1 MLEICN
7 LSYEIQGK
15 KILNNISLSVKE
27 GTISSVI
34 GPNGCGK
41 TTLVKH
47 ITKAIKSKK
56 NHISL
61 HNQDICNYTTKELA
75 KMVAYVPQEN
85 YRDTDFSV
93 YEVVMMG
100 RYVHQKS
107 MGETKED
114 LSIVREILSE
124 MDIRHLKDQ
133 KLSKISGGEAQRV
146 FIARA
151 LAQRPKL
158 LILDEPTSMLD
169 IHHSI
174 ELMNHIRKYSQ
185 KQNVTILMV
194 MHDLNLAFE
203 YSDYIFLMNEGRN
216 VLYDT
221 QDKVMESN
229 MLKKVYH
236 SKIDIITQDNKNYI
250 IPKVG

>member
-7 LSYEIQGK
+7 LSYEIYGR
-15 KILNNISLSVKE
+15 KILNNISLTVKE
-27 GTISSVI
+27 GNICSII

-47 ITKAIKSKK
+47 ITKAIKAPK
-56 NHISL
+56 NRIIL
-61 HNQDICNYTTKELA
+61 DKQDICNYTIKELA
-75 KMVAYVPQEN
+75 KIMAYVPQEN

-107 MGETKED
+107 IGETKKDISVVNEA
-114 LSIVREILSE
+114 LNE
-124 MDIRHLKDQ
+124 MDIKHLKNQ
-133 KLSKISGGEAQRV
+133 KLSKLSGGEAQRV

-151 LAQRPKL
+151 LAQKPRL

-174 ELMNHIRKYSQ
+174 ELMNRIKTYSQ
-185 KQNVTILMV
+185 KQNITILMV

-203 YSDYIFLMNEGRN
+203 YSNYIFLMNEGRN

-221 QDKVMESN
+221 QDRVMTSN
-229 MLKKVYH
+229 MLQQVYH
-236 SKIDIITQDNKNYI
+236 SKIDVITRNNKNYI

>member
-100 RYVHQKS
+100 RYVHQK
-107 MGETKED
+107 
-114 LSIVREILSE
+114 
-124 MDIRHLKDQ
+124 DIRHLKDQ

>member
-7 LSYEIQGK
+7 LSYEIHGR
-15 KILNNISLSVKE
+15 KILNNISLAVKE
-27 GTISSVI
+27 GAICSII

-47 ITKAIKSKK
+47 ITKAIRAPK
-56 NHISL
+56 NHIKL
-61 HNQDICNYTTKELA
+61 DKQDICNYTTRELA
-75 KMVAYVPQEN
+75 KIMAYVPQEN

-107 MGETKED
+107 TGETKRD
-114 LSIVREILSE
+114 ISIVNEILSE
-124 MDIRHLKDQ
+124 MDIYHLKNQ
-133 KLSKISGGEAQRV
+133 KISKISGGEAQRV

-151 LAQRPKL
+151 LAQKPRI

-174 ELMNHIRKYSQ
+174 ELMNRIKTYSQ
-185 KQNVTILMV
+185 KQSITVLMV
-194 MHDLNLAFE
+194 MHELNLAFE

-216 VLYDT
+216 VLYDA
-221 QDKVMESN
+221 QDKVLASS
-229 MLKKVYH
+229 MLKQVYH
-236 SKIDIITQDNKNYI
+236 SKIDIITRNNKNYI